1 MAFRG
6 TSKRLG
12 PLWWFES
19 GELED
24 YRPDRVVLRIY
35 DRAPCQSLCCL
46 HESEMNHG
54 ILQRFAGEERER
66 ERERQ
71 RGSFTHRSQQ
81 LRPWRLGG
89 LRPLCALAR
98 AFCLALPPTPWDSKV
113 IFFFRFFFYLCGYRI
128 DRI

>member
-66 ERERQ
+66 EREAA
-71 RGSFTHRSQQ
+71 GFIYSSFTAVKAMAARWIASSLRTRS
-81 LRPWRLGG
+81 R
-89 LRPLCALAR
+89 
-98 AFCLALPPTPWDSKV
+98 FLPRSPSYSVGFKGD
-113 IFFFRFFFYLCGYRI
+113 FFFSFFFLFVWI
-128 DRI
+128 PN